1 MESLRLEFPGASGAT
16 LAARLDLP
24 LGPVSAYALFA
35 HCFTCSKDLNAT
47 RRIAAN
53 LAAQGIAVL
62 RFDFTGLGMSGGEFA
77 STNFSSNVADLVS
90 AADFLRDHY
99 AAPSILIGHSLGGAA
114 VLVAASGIPE
124 TKAVVTIGAPA
135 DAAHVTHNFGAD
147 LATIETEGSAEVS
160 LGGRRFTIQKQF
172 LDDVSASSV
181 ESHVKALK
189 KPLLIFHSPIDQTVG
204 IENAGSIFTAAKH
217 PKSFVSLDTADHLL
231 TRPEDAEFVAS
242 TISAWVQRYVPQS
255 AVAAAT
261 ADEMGITVTDTGV
274 GKFQNL
280 VQSGRHHMFAD
291 EPKSYGGD
299 ETGPSPYDFVAI
311 GLAACTSMTLKMYAD
326 RKGWDI
332 SPVSVTVDHAKIHAE
347 DCETCSEER
356 KGQGGKV
363 DRFHRTIKLKPGTD
377 DEMAA
382 ALLAIADKCPV
393 HRTLHASSDITTSL
407 AGDDGQQTG

>member
-24 LGPVSAYALFA
+24 LGPVNAYALFA

-47 RRIAAN
+47 RRISAD
-53 LAAQGIAVL
+53 LAARGIAVL

-90 AADFLRDHY
+90 AADFLCERY

-114 VLVAASGIPE
+114 VLVAASDIPE
-124 TKAVVTIGAPA
+124 ARAVVTIGAPA

-147 LATIETEGSAEVS
+147 LEKIETQGSAEVT

-217 PKSFVSLDTADHLL
+217 PKSFISLDTADHLL
-231 TRPEDAEFVAS
+231 TRTEDAEFVAS
-242 TISAWVQRYVPQS
+242 TIAAWVQRYVPQS
-255 AVAAAT
+255 AVAAKT

-299 ETGPSPYDFVAI
+299 DTGPSPYDYVAI

-332 SPVSVTVDHAKIHAE
+332 SPVSVTVDHAKIHAA
-347 DCETCSEER
+347 DCETCSDER
-356 KGQGGKV
+356 KEEGGKV
-363 DRFHRTIKLKPGTD
+363 DRFHRTIKLKPGID
-377 DEMAA
+377 GEMAE
-382 ALLAIADKCPV
+382 ALLKIADKCPV

-407 AGDDGQQTG
+407 AGEDSQQPA

>member
-1 MESLRLEFPGASGAT
+1 MESLRLEFAGASGAT

-47 RRIAAN
+47 RRISAS
-53 LAAQGIAVL
+53 LAAEGIAVL
-62 RFDFTGLGMSGGEFA
+62 RFDFTGLGKSGGEFA

-90 AADFLRDHY
+90 AADFLRERY

-114 VLVAASGIPE
+114 VLVAASSIPE
-124 TKAVVTIGAPA
+124 TEAVVTIGAPA
-135 DAAHVTHNFGAD
+135 DAAHVTHNFAAN
-147 LATIETEGSAEVS
+147 LEKIETEGSAEVS
-160 LGGRRFTIQKQF
+160 LGGRKFTIQKQF
-172 LDDVSASSV
+172 LEDVSASSV
-181 ESHVKALK
+181 QKHVKALK

-204 IENAGSIFTAAKH
+204 IENAGDIFMAAKH

-231 TRPEDAEFVAS
+231 TRPDDAEFVAS
-242 TISAWVQRYVPQS
+242 TIAAWAQRYVPQTPS
-255 AVAAAT
+255 AGETV
-261 ADEMGITVTDTGV
+261 DEAGITVTETGV

-299 ETGPSPYDFVAI
+299 DTGPSPYDYVAI

-332 SPVSVTVDHAKIHAE
+332 SPVSVSVDHAKIHAV

-356 KGQGGKV
+356 KEEGGKI
-363 DRFHRTIKLKPGTD
+363 DRFHRTITLKPGI
-377 DEMAA
+377 DEERVE
-382 ALLAIADKCPV
+382 ALLVIADKCPV
-393 HRTLHASSDITTSL
+393 HRTLHASSEITTAL
-407 AGDDGQQTG
+407 AVKDGA